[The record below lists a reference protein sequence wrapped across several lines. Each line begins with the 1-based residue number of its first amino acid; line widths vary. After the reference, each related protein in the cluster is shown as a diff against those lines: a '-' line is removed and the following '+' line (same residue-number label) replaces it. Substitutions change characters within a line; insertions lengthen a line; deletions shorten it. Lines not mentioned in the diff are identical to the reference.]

1 MENVLSILFCLTLL
15 YLVLTSRLKTYVS
28 ILRTQGVLLSAIMVF
43 PFIQHLSIHILL
55 IPLMSFIVKAIII
68 PRFINKIVIDLDV
81 KRIVEPSIQPF
92 NFLLLAVASMSIIFV
107 SAHVLSGFTPIEPI
121 PFASAF
127 SAIIIGIFII
137 IFRRKL
143 IVHVVGFLVMENGIF
158 LFGTAVAAEMPTFV
172 ELGAMLDV
180 FVVVFLMGIAINK
193 ISSTFSQQDVS
204 VLGRLKD

>member
-15 YLVLTSRLKTYVS
+15 YLVVTSRIKTYVT
-28 ILRTQGVLLSAIMVF
+28 ILRIQGVLLSVIMIF
-43 PFIQHLSIHILL
+43 PFINHLSVHILI
-55 IPLMSFIVKAIII
+55 IPVMSFVIKSVVI
-68 PRFINKIVIDLDV
+68 PRFIDKIVIELDV

-92 NFLLLAVASMSIIFV
+92 NFLLLTVASMSAIFV
-107 SAHVLSGFTPIEPI
+107 ASHVLSGFTPIEPI

-127 SAIIIGIFII
+127 SAMITGIYLI
-137 IFRRKL
+137 IFRKKL
-143 IVHVVGFLVMENGIF
+143 IVHVVGFLILENGIF
-158 LFGTAVAAEMPTFV
+158 LFGTSVAAEMPTLV

-193 ISSTFSQQDVS
+193 ISSTFAKQDVS

>member
-15 YLVLTSRLKTYVS
+15 YLVVTSRIKTYVS
-28 ILRTQGVLLSAIMVF
+28 ILRMQGVLLSIIMVF
-43 PFIQHLSIHILL
+43 PFLDHLSVHILI
-55 IPLMSFIVKAIII
+55 IPVMSFIIKSIVI
-68 PRFINKIVIDLDV
+68 PRFIDKIVIELDV

-92 NFLLLAVASMSIIFV
+92 NFLLLTVASMSAIFV
-107 SAHVLSGFTPIEPI
+107 ASHVLSGFTPIEPI

-127 SAIIIGIFII
+127 SAMITGIYLI
-137 IFRRKL
+137 IFRKKL
-143 IVHVVGFLVMENGIF
+143 IVHVVGFLILENGIF
-158 LFGTAVAAEMPTFV
+158 LFGTSVAAEMPTLV

-193 ISSTFSQQDVS
+193 ISSTFAKQDVS

>member
-15 YLVLTSRLKTYVS
+15 YLVVTSRLKTYVTV
-28 ILRTQGVLLSAIMVF
+28 LHVQGVLLSAIMVF
-43 PFIQHLSIHILL
+43 PFLRNLSVHILI
-55 IPLMSFIVKAIII
+55 IPVMSFIVKAIII
-68 PRFINKIVIDLDV
+68 PRFINKIVIELDV

-92 NFLLLAVASMSIIFV
+92 NFLLLTVASMSAVFV
-107 SAHVLSGFTPIEPI
+107 SSHVLSGYTAIDPI

-127 SAIIIGIFII
+127 SAIVIGIFII
-137 IFRRKL
+137 IFRKKL
-143 IVHVVGFLVMENGIF
+143 IVHVVGFLILENGIF
-158 LFGTAVAAEMPTFV
+158 LFGTTVAAEMPTIV

-193 ISSTFSQQDVS
+193 ISSTFAKQDVT

>member
-15 YLVLTSRLKTYVS
+15 YLVITSRIKTYVS
-28 ILRTQGVLLSAIMVF
+28 ILRMQGVLLSIIMVF
-43 PFIQHLSIHILL
+43 PFIDHLSVHILL
-55 IPLMSFIVKAIII
+55 IPIMSFVVKAVII

-92 NFLLLAVASMSIIFV
+92 NFLLLTVASMSVIFV
-107 SAHVLSGFTPIEPI
+107 ASHVLSGFTPIEPI

-127 SAIIIGIFII
+127 SAMITGIYLI
-137 IFRRKL
+137 IFRKKL
-143 IVHVVGFLVMENGIF
+143 IVHVVGFLILENGIF
-158 LFGTAVAAEMPTFV
+158 LFGTSVAAEMPTLV

-193 ISSTFSQQDVS
+193 ISSTFAKQDVS

>member
-15 YLVLTSRLKTYVS
+15 YLVVTSRIKTYVS
-28 ILRTQGVLLSAIMVF
+28 ILRMQGVLLSVIMVF
-43 PFIQHLSIHILL
+43 PFLDHLSMHILI
-55 IPLMSFIVKAIII
+55 IPVMSFIIKAIVI
-68 PRFINKIVIDLDV
+68 PRFINKIVIELDV

-92 NFLLLAVASMSIIFV
+92 NFLLLTVASMSVIFV
-107 SAHVLSGFTPIEPI
+107 ASHVLSGFTPISPI

-127 SAIIIGIFII
+127 SAMITGIYLI
-137 IFRRKL
+137 IFRKKL
-143 IVHVVGFLVMENGIF
+143 IVHVVGFLILENGIF
-158 LFGTAVAAEMPTFV
+158 LFGTSVAAEMPTLV

-193 ISSTFSQQDVS
+193 ISSTFAKQDVS